1 MPGVAVTRRQ
11 QVQRFLDKA
20 EQDLTTQVGY
30 VPYARQL
37 RPNAQEL
44 AYASLPLEW
53 QTCLDSFRV
62 GTHRYSYS
70 VDTGKADVET
80 SIQLGYITREEVME
94 PKRDVPNV
102 RGAFAEFRAQLQIA
116 PDEDAIKNIVTGVQ
130 YLESEV
136 TKYKTEE
143 DN

>member
-1 MPGVAVTRRQ
+1 MTS
-11 QVQRFLDKA
+11 
-20 EQDLTTQVGY
+20 QVGY

-37 RPNAQEL
+37 RSNAQEL

-53 QTCLDSFRV
+53 QTCLDSFHV
-62 GTHRYSYS
+62 GTHRYSYA

-80 SIQLGYITREEVME
+80 SIQLGYITREEVLE

-102 RGAFAEFRAQLQIA
+102 HGAFAEFRAQLQIA
-116 PDEDAIKNIVTGVQ
+116 PDEDAIKDIVMGVRHV
-130 YLESEV
+130 EAEV
-136 TKYKTEE
+136 TKYKAEE

>member
-20 EQDLTTQVGY
+20 EQDLSVQLGHI
-30 VPYARQL
+30 PYARQL

-80 SIQLGYITREEVME
+80 SIQLGYITREEVLE

-102 RGAFAEFRAQLQIA
+102 RGAFTKFRAQLQIA